1 MFVNQFTKDLQLE
14 QSARARSRS
23 IRSSRFNAAV
33 RTPVCIIHADFVSTT
48 TIAGGKWCPGAESNH
63 RHCDFQS
70 RVPLLSKSLT
80 FRRFSC
86 VRAGIL
92 IISRISV
99 DVLRHWTHTG
109 RHSSELIV
117 RTQCGHDM
125 KPGSL
130 SEDTIKRL
138 QAPAWGNSIT
148 YFAGATVQGAKAP
161 RGFGVRVTASGARAF
176 ILNYRLRGREHR
188 FTIGAWPDWTALRA
202 VREAR
207 NLRQRVDRGEDPLK
221 GRAPILATKSVS
233 NVIDD
238 FMTRYVRNKERPLRS
253 ADQIQSA
260 FDRLVKPRIGKIG
273 VYELRRSHV
282 AEMLDRVEDEAG
294 PVQADRVRAYLR
306 KALSWYAERDDEF
319 NLNAAFVRVVARANP
334 KERARTRVLSDDEL
348 RIVWPLLSEAGTF
361 GALLKTLL
369 LTAQRRDEAANMTW
383 MEIGTDGT
391 WTIPAERYKTKRSNH
406 VPLSTAALG
415 VIEAQPKID
424 GCDYVFPSRTK
435 TPFSGFGKSKA
446 KLDKAILIDMRKRAN
461 KGAEID
467 PLPNWTL
474 HDLRRTAKTL
484 MARAGVR
491 PDISERVLGHVIA
504 GVEGTYDRHSYAD
517 EKRDA
522 LEKLAAMIERILN
535 PLPAN
540 VEKLGEHRARVQS

>member
-1 MFVNQFTKDLQLE
+1 
-14 QSARARSRS
+14 
-23 IRSSRFNAAV
+23 
-33 RTPVCIIHADFVSTT
+33 
-48 TIAGGKWCPGAESNH
+48 
-63 RHCDFQS
+63 
-70 RVPLLSKSLT
+70 
-80 FRRFSC
+80 
-86 VRAGIL
+86 
-92 IISRISV
+92 
-99 DVLRHWTHTG
+99 
-109 RHSSELIV
+109 V
-117 RTQCGHDM
+117 RTQCGHRI
-125 KPGSL
+125 KAGSL
-130 SEDTIKRL
+130 SEETIKGL
-138 QAPAWGNSIT
+138 PIPAKGNSIT
-148 YFAGATVQGAKAP
+148 YFAGATIQGAKVP

-188 FTIGAWPDWTALRA
+188 FTIGAWPDWSALKA

-221 GRAPILATKSVS
+221 DRAPIPATKSVS
-233 NVIDD
+233 SVIDD

-260 FDRLVKPRIGKIG
+260 FDRLVKPRIGKIS
-273 VYELRRSHV
+273 VYELRRSHL
-282 AEMLDRVEDEAG
+282 AEMLDKVEDEAG

-319 NLNAAFVRVVARANP
+319 NLNAAFVRVGARANP
-334 KERARTRVLSDDEL
+334 KERARSRVLSDDEL
-348 RIVWPLLSEAGTF
+348 RTVWPLLREAGTF

-369 LTAQRRDEAANMTW
+369 LTAQRRDEVAKMSRT
-383 MEIGTDGT
+383 EVGTDGT

-406 VPLSTAALG
+406 VPLSTAALR
-415 VIEAQPKID
+415 VLEAQPKIE

-446 KLDKAILIDMRKRAN
+446 RLDKAILIDMRKRAN
-461 KGAEID
+461 READIE

-491 PDISERVLGHVIA
+491 PDISERVLGHVII

-540 VEKLGEHRARVQS
+540 VEKLGEHRARAQS